1 MYYLVSSIYN
11 YMKIT
16 TFYNEEYLQSA
27 SYQSYRTISSYV
39 DGFKNGARKIIY
51 TVDKHNITSDIKVS
65 QLGSKVAEETSYL
78 HGEQSLYGTIVSL
91 AQTFAGS
98 NNLNMLQPEGNFG
111 NRFIQE
117 AAAGRYIYTKKSK
130 YFDLILHRDDRNVLI
145 NQVFEGEQI
154 EHKYYVPIIP
164 LILVN
169 GSEGIGNGFAQKIFQ
184 RDEHEII
191 KVLEDYL
198 KCKKLPKFIRPKV
211 KGFGGS
217 INIIEDGK
225 LQIMGSLQV
234 VNTNTIKITDVPF
247 TYDLQGYLKVLTTL
261 EDKKIIKG
269 FTDLSENDAF
279 EFDIDCTREFIAK
292 TTGEELLETFKLVKK
307 VKENFTCIDEN
318 NAVVE
323 FENEIQL
330 IQHYIKIRLDYYL
343 LRKKSLLKKLED
355 DQLMLNNK
363 VAFIKGI
370 VDGSI
375 EVGNK
380 TKLEIEK
387 QLVKAKIKKVED
399 SYEYLYKMSI
409 YSLTKEKYE
418 ELSTQLKLNLKSQAE
433 LAAKTEKQLWLD
445 DLEALQ
451 KSI

>member
-1 MYYLVSSIYN
+1 
-11 YMKIT
+11 MKIT

-27 SYQSYRTISSYV
+27 SYVSFRMLSSVV

-51 TVDKHNITSDIKVS
+51 TVDKHNIYSDIKVS

-78 HGEQSLYGTIVSL
+78 HGEQSLYGAIVAL

-117 AAAGRYIYTKKSK
+117 AAAGRYIYTRKSK
-130 YFDLILHRDDRNVLI
+130 YFDLILHKDDRDILI
-145 NQVFEGEQI
+145 NQTFEGEQI
-154 EHKYYVPIIP
+154 EHKYYVPIVP
-164 LILVN
+164 LILIN

-184 RDEHEII
+184 RDEKEII
-191 KVLEDYL
+191 KILEDYL
-198 KCKKLPKFIRPKV
+198 KGKKFPKSIGPKV

-217 INIIEDGK
+217 INLLEDGK
-225 LQIMGSLQV
+225 LQIVGSLQI

-247 TYDLQGYLKVLTTL
+247 TYDLQGYLKVLTAL

-269 FTDLSENDAF
+269 FIDKSENDVYEF
-279 EFDIDCTREFIAK
+279 EIDCTRDFVSK
-292 TTGEELLETFKLVKK
+292 TTKEEFLEIFKLVKK
-307 VKENFTCIDEN
+307 VTENFTCIDEN
-318 NAVVE
+318 NAVIE

-330 IQHYIKIRLDYYL
+330 LQHYIKIRLNYYS
-343 LRKKSLLKKLED
+343 LRKKSLLEKLKSN
-355 DQLMLNNK
+355 QILLSNR

-370 VDGSI
+370 VDGTI
-375 EVGNK
+375 IVGNK
-380 TKLEIEK
+380 TKTEIEK
-387 QLVKAKIKKVED
+387 QLIKAKIKKIED

-418 ELSTQLKLNLKSQAE
+418 ELSTQLESNIKSQTE
-433 LAAKTEKQLWLD
+433 LESKTENQLWLT
-445 DLEALQ
+445 DLEEL
-451 KSI
+451 KKHL